1 MNKIKLS
8 VSLKSLC
15 EKATLVIEVDFFFHS
30 LSFPEE
36 SEAFCFGSDRSAV
49 LSVRLRGAKSRAK
62 HQQSELT
69 VKNATGSN

>member
-1 MNKIKLS
+1 M
-8 VSLKSLC
+8 
-15 EKATLVIEVDFFFHS
+15 IEVDFFYS

-36 SEAFCFGSDRSAV
+36 FRAFCFGSDRSAV
-49 LSVRLRGAKSRAK
+49 LSVRLHGAKSREK